1 LSAATEAALFCVG
14 CPSFGD
20 TFLTMRAKR
29 PFGALLLALPVTLL
43 ATAIGDN
50 TNILTVVKALVS
62 PGMMIAL
69 RLDTSGERLLDAIS
83 KVVLTALF
91 LNEVYYSLIIYGGLT
106 CFAALRRHPS
116 ASRNKLQI

>member
-1 LSAATEAALFCVG
+1 
-14 CPSFGD
+14 
-20 TFLTMRAKR
+20 MRAKR